1 MKRTLIAVLSIVF
14 VLFAFSAC
22 RPQYVFVPGGI
33 SNPSVTVDPTVSTV
47 NDYNDLLVAL
57 TDESKKTA
65 ELAADLELTPEEAVA
80 LNFGR
85 DGFVFDGKGNTITVI
100 AEHLSTASLTARNTV
115 ADPDH
120 PYHIFTIDANNV
132 VFRNVN
138 IVIKDESLCTYAVVV
153 NGDNFI
159 FENGSIEGVVNAGN
173 SASTVNMGICIGANA
188 ENTTVR
194 NSEFRGCFSPV
205 YSTPTSFTIENV
217 GFEKGME
224 FEEVGADSI
233 ITDCYD
239 INGTYPASLNIHKS
253 GNAEIDVMK
262 RFMANNEVNVTAGG
276 KTYNEIL
283 AMKISD
289 FADAV
294 IKSEVEKE
302 MKAAVVAMGKSV
314 LELDSLKDITTD
326 NVIDILTDETMMSE
340 IMNAA
345 KGSSENGLEIAIS
358 DYSLPDNII
367 SMLINPVSFTI
378 SASAEDYK
386 AIFREGYQASGTINF
401 TFTGKFDQLE
411 DGNYGYCLVCDS
423 YTASSDDLTLTDVDG
438 NTYEVAFSNFEGKAT
453 FIVDPKEAYGDT
465 PAHIEFDIKDFE
477 VPTESDAT
485 ITVNG
490 YSVEYADIYAGT
502 DQGEAAA
509 SQN

>member
-22 RPQYVFVPGGI
+22 RPQYVIVPGGI

-65 ELAADLELTPEEAVA
+65 ELATDLELTPEEAAA

-85 DGFVFDGKGNTITVI
+85 DGFVFDGKGKTITVI
-100 AEHLSTASLTARNTV
+100 AGHLSTASLTARNTV

-159 FENGSIEGVVNAGN
+159 FENGSIEGVVNADN
-173 SASTVNMGICIGANA
+173 LASTVNMGICIGANA

-289 FADAV
+289 FADALS
-294 IKSEVEKE
+294 KEKVETE
-302 MKAAVVAMGKSV
+302 MKTAAEAMGKAV
-314 LELDSLKDITTD
+314 LDSGLIEDDVSVSDLI
-326 NVIDILTDETMMSE
+326 NPELLNSVMSV
-340 IMNAA
+340 A
-345 KGSSENGLEIAIS
+345 KGTNDNGLSVSITDFNTASPMSFTITAEANDPYSAIFKTSDFNAFGSIDFTFYGSIAYDSENG
-358 DYSLPDNII
+358 
-367 SMLINPVSFTI
+367 
-378 SASAEDYK
+378 
-386 AIFREGYQASGTINF
+386 
-401 TFTGKFDQLE
+401 
-411 DGNYGYCLVCDS
+411 YGLCFKCNN
-423 YTASSDDLTLTDVDG
+423 YTASSDGLTLVDADG
-438 NTYEVAFSNFEGKAT
+438 NKYEVVFDNFEGKAT
-453 FIVDPKEAYGDT
+453 FIVDPKNKYGDN
-465 PAHIEFDIKDFE
+465 PAHIEFEITDFE
-477 VPTESDAT
+477 VPTESDAL

-490 YSVEYADIYAGT
+490 YLVEYADIYAGT

-509 SQN
+509 TQN

>member
-22 RPQYVFVPGGI
+22 RPQYVIVPGGI

-65 ELAADLELTPEEAVA
+65 ELATDLELTPEEAAA

-85 DGFVFDGKGNTITVI
+85 DGFVFDGKGKTITVI

-159 FENGSIEGVVNAGN
+159 FENGSIEGVVNADN

-289 FADAV
+289 FADALS
-294 IKSEVEKE
+294 KEEVEKE
-302 MKAAVVAMGKSV
+302 MEAAAVKMGENVLPMLPENLDSD
-314 LELDSLKDITTD
+314 LELISFVSNKANMDS
-326 NVIDILTDETMMSE
+326 VM
-340 IMNAA
+340 AA
-345 KGSSENGLEIAIS
+345 ATGTSTNGLNIGITK
-358 DYSLPDNII
+358 YNLPDN
-367 SMLINPVSFTI
+367 LILAYINEGPASFTI
-378 SASAEDYK
+378 SASASEYSQIFKEAGFK
-386 AIFREGYQASGTINF
+386 ATGTIE
-401 TFTGKFDQLE
+401 LVLR
-411 DGNYGYCLVCDS
+411 CL
-423 YTASSDDLTLTDVDG
+423 
-438 NTYEVAFSNFEGKAT
+438 
-453 FIVDPKEAYGDT
+453 
-465 PAHIEFDIKDFE
+465 
-477 VPTESDAT
+477 
-485 ITVNG
+485 
-490 YSVEYADIYAGT
+490 
-502 DQGEAAA
+502 
-509 SQN
+509 